1 MPNVSS
7 KELAD
12 LLNGTSTD
20 PHLVVDNISSLTSA
34 VSSSVSFYSDKKL
47 KNQLKSC
54 QAGLM
59 ILRKEDAGEWAGPSI
74 FVEDPYLSFAIIANF
89 FKKRVKFVSGHHSS
103 VVIGKNSKIHKDVY
117 LGPYV
122 DIKENVNL
130 GKLVTIKGNTS
141 IGANVSIGNETVI
154 HSQVTIGDNVKIGSN
169 CEIFP
174 GAAIGVDGFG
184 YSQNEKNCWIKIP
197 QIGSVVVFDN
207 VDIGSNTTIDRG
219 ALDDTIIKS
228 GVKIDNQVQIG
239 HNCIINENTIIA
251 GCVGIAGSA
260 VIGKN
265 CKIGG
270 AAMILGHLS
279 IAANTTISPGTM
291 ITKSISKEGSK
302 YTSITPFLE
311 HKEWLKF
318 AANIKKLDGIN
329 DKKN

>member
-1 MPNVSS
+1 MPNASS

-12 LLNGTSTD
+12 LLNGVSTH
-20 PHLVVDNISSLTSA
+20 PQLEVNNISSLTSA
-34 VSSSVSFYSDKKL
+34 DSNSVSFYSDKKL
-47 KNQLKSC
+47 RDQLRTCK
-54 QAGLM
+54 AGLM
-59 ILRKEDAGEWAGPSI
+59 IMKKEDSGDWAGPSL
-74 FVEDPYLSFAIIANF
+74 FVDDPYLAFAITANF
-89 FKKRVKFVSGHHSS
+89 FKKRISIVAGQHSS
-103 VVIGKNSKIHKDVY
+103 AFVGINSKIDKNVY

-122 DIKENVNL
+122 VIKENIIL
-130 GKLVTIKGNTS
+130 GKLVAIDANTTIGN
-141 IGANVSIGNETVI
+141 NVSIGSGTRV
-154 HSQVTIGDNVKIGSN
+154 HSHVTIGDNVKIGSN

-174 GAAIGVDGFG
+174 GATIGVDGFG
-184 YSQNEKNCWIKIP
+184 YSQDNDNNWIKIP
-197 QIGSVVVFDN
+197 QIGSVIISDN
-207 VDIGSNTTIDRG
+207 VDIGSNTSIDRG
-219 ALDDTIIKS
+219 TLDDTIIKS

-239 HNCIINENTIIA
+239 HNCIIKENTIIA

-279 IAANTTISPGTM
+279 IAENTTISPGTM
-291 ITKSISKEGSK
+291 ITKSITKEGNR

-311 HKEWLKF
+311 HKEWLRF

>member
-1 MPNVSS
+1 MPNASS
-7 KELAD
+7 KELAN
-12 LLNGTSTD
+12 LLNGDSTH
-20 PHLVVDNISSLTSA
+20 PQLVVDNISSLISA
-34 VSSSVSFYSDKKL
+34 DSSSVSFYSDKKL
-47 KNQLKSC
+47 KWQLKVC
-54 QAGLM
+54 RAGLM
-59 ILRKEDAGEWAGPSI
+59 ILRKEDSDDWDGPSI
-74 FVEDPYLSFAIIANF
+74 YVEDPQLAFAITANF
-89 FKKRVKFVSGHHSS
+89 FKKKITI
-103 VVIGKNSKIHKDVY
+103 VVGIHKTALIGKNPKIDKDVH

-122 DIKENVNL
+122 VIKENITL
-130 GKLVTIKGNTS
+130 EKLVSIEANTT
-141 IGANVSIGNETVI
+141 IGANVFIGSGTRI
-154 HSQVTIGDNVKIGSN
+154 HPQVTIGDNVKIGSN
-169 CEIFP
+169 CEIFS

-184 YSQNEKNCWIKIP
+184 YSQDKDNNWLKIP
-197 QIGSVVVFDN
+197 QIGTVIISDN

-279 IAANTTISPGTM
+279 IAENTTISPGTM
-291 ITKSISKEGSK
+291 ITKSIRKKGNR

-311 HKEWLKF
+311 HKEWLRF
-318 AANIKKLDGIN
+318 AANIKKLDGID

>member
-1 MPNVSS
+1 MPNASS
-7 KELAD
+7 KELAN
-12 LLNGTSTD
+12 LLNGVSTH
-20 PHLVVDNISSLTSA
+20 PQLVVNNISSLTSA
-34 VSSSVSFYSDKKL
+34 DSNSVSFYSDKKL
-47 KNQLKSC
+47 KDQLRTCK
-54 QAGLM
+54 AGLM
-59 ILRKEDAGEWAGPSI
+59 IMRKEDSGDWAGPSLY
-74 FVEDPYLSFAIIANF
+74 VDDPYLAFAITANF
-89 FKKRVKFVSGHHSS
+89 FKKRVNIVAGQHNSAFV
-103 VVIGKNSKIHKDVY
+103 GKNSKIDKNVY

-122 DIKENVNL
+122 VIKENIII
-130 GKLVTIKGNTS
+130 GKLVTIDANTTIGN
-141 IGANVSIGNETVI
+141 NVSIGSGTRI

-174 GAAIGVDGFG
+174 GATIGVDGFG
-184 YSQNEKNCWIKIP
+184 YSQDNDNNWIKIP
-197 QIGSVVVFDN
+197 QIGSVIISDN
-207 VDIGSNTTIDRG
+207 VDIGSNTSIDRG
-219 ALDDTIIKS
+219 TLDDTIIKS

-239 HNCIINENTIIA
+239 HNCIIKENTIIA

-279 IAANTTISPGTM
+279 IAENTTISPGTM
-291 ITKSISKEGSK
+291 ITKSITKEGNR

-311 HKEWLKF
+311 HKEWLRF

>member
-1 MPNVSS
+1 MPNASS

-12 LLNGTSTD
+12 LINGTSTD
-20 PHLVVDNISSLTSA
+20 PQLVVDNISSLVSA
-34 VSSSVSFYSDKKL
+34 DSSSVSFYSDRKL
-47 KNQLKSC
+47 KNQLQTS

-59 ILRKEDAGEWAGPSI
+59 ILRKEDSLEWTGPSI
-74 FVEDPYLSFAIIANF
+74 YVEDPYLAFAIVANF
-89 FKKRVKFVSGHHSS
+89 FKKRVDFVAHHHSS
-103 VVIGKNSKIHKDVY
+103 ALIGKNSKIDKDVY
-117 LGPYV
+117 LGPHTH
-122 DIKENVNL
+122 IKKNVIL
-130 GKLVTIKGNTS
+130 GKLVIIEGNTS
-141 IGANVSIGNETVI
+141 IGANVSIGSGTII
-154 HSQVTIGDNVKIGSN
+154 HPQVTIGDNVKIGLN

-184 YSQNEKNCWIKIP
+184 YSQDEYNSWIKIP
-197 QIGSVVVFDN
+197 QIGSVVIFDN

-219 ALDDTIIKS
+219 ALDNTIIKS

-279 IAANTTISPGTM
+279 IAENTTISPGTM
-291 ITKSISKEGSK
+291 ITKSISKEGNK

-311 HKEWLKF
+311 HREWLKF
-318 AANIKKLDGIN
+318 AANIKKLDGID

>member
-1 MPNVSS
+1 MSTASS
-7 KELAD
+7 KELAN
-12 LLNGTSTD
+12 LLNGASTH
-20 PHLVVDNISSLTSA
+20 PELVVDNISSLISA
-34 VSSSVSFYSDKKL
+34 DSSSVSFYSDKKL
-47 KNQLKSC
+47 KDQLKNC
-54 QAGLM
+54 KAGLM
-59 ILRKEDAGEWAGPSI
+59 ILRKKDSDDWTGPSI
-74 FVEDPYLSFAIIANF
+74 FVDDPYLAFAIVANF
-89 FKKRVKFVSGHHSS
+89 FKKRVDVVTEHHKTAL
-103 VVIGKNSKIHKDVY
+103 IGKNSKIDKNVY

-122 DIKENVNL
+122 VIKENIII
-130 GKLVTIKGNTS
+130 GKLVTIDANTTIGN
-141 IGANVSIGNETVI
+141 NVSIGSGTRI

-184 YSQNEKNCWIKIP
+184 YSQDNDNSWIKIP
-197 QIGSVVVFDN
+197 QIGSVIISDN

-219 ALDDTIIKS
+219 TLDDTFIKS

-279 IAANTTISPGTM
+279 IAENTTISPGTM
-291 ITKSISKEGSK
+291 ITKSIRKKGNR

-311 HKEWLKF
+311 HKEWLRF
-318 AANIKKLDGIN
+318 AANIKKLDGID

>member
-1 MPNVSS
+1 MPNATSE
-7 KELAD
+7 ELAKI
-12 LLNGTSTD
+12 LNGVSTH
-20 PHLVVDNISSLTSA
+20 PQLMVDNIASLTSA
-34 VSSSVSFYSDKKL
+34 LPSSVSFYSDKKL
-47 KNQLKSC
+47 KSQLKAC

-59 ILRKEDAGEWAGPSI
+59 ILRKLDSKEWAGPSI
-74 FVEDPYLSFAIIANF
+74 FVEDPYLAFSIAANF
-89 FKKRVKFVSGHHSS
+89 FINKVRFVAGNHSS
-103 VVIGKNSKIHKDVY
+103 ALIGKNSKIDKNVH
-117 LGPYV
+117 LGPNV
-122 DIKENVNL
+122 VIKENIVI
-130 GKLVTIKGNTS
+130 GKLTTIEANTT
-141 IGANVSIGNETVI
+141 IGANVSIGSGTRI

-184 YSQNEKNCWIKIP
+184 YSQDKNNHWLKIP
-197 QIGSVVVFDN
+197 QIGSVKISDN
-207 VDIGSNTTIDRG
+207 VDIGSNTTVDRG

-260 VIGKN
+260 IIGKN

-279 IAANTTISPGTM
+279 IAENTTISPGTM
-291 ITKSISKEGSK
+291 ITKSISKAGNR

-311 HKEWLKF
+311 HKEWLRF
-318 AANIKKLDGIN
+318 AANIKKSGRID
-329 DKKN
+329 DKKY

>member
-7 KELAD
+7 KELAH
-12 LLNGTSTD
+12 LLNGESTH
-20 PHLVVDNISSLTSA
+20 PQLIVDNISSLISA
-34 VSSSVSFYSDKKL
+34 NSSSVSFYSDKKL
-47 KNQLKSC
+47 KSHLKVC
-54 QAGLM
+54 RAGVM
-59 ILRKEDAGEWAGPSI
+59 ILKREDSVEWEGPSI
-74 FVEDPYLSFAIIANF
+74 YVEDPQLAFAITANF
-89 FKKRVKFVSGHHSS
+89 FKKRIDIVPGNHETVI
-103 VVIGKNSKIHKDVY
+103 IGKNSKIDKNVH

-122 DIKENVNL
+122 VIKENITLDKEVSIESH
-130 GKLVTIKGNTS
+130 TT
-141 IGANVSIGNETVI
+141 IGANVFIGSGTRI
-154 HSQVTIGDNVKIGSN
+154 HSHVTIGDNVKIGSN

-184 YSQNEKNCWIKIP
+184 YSQDKDNNWLKIP
-197 QIGSVVVFDN
+197 QIGTVIISNN

-219 ALDDTIIKS
+219 ALDNTIIKS

-279 IAANTTISPGTM
+279 IAENTTISPGTM
-291 ITKSISKEGSK
+291 ITKSISKEGNR
-302 YTSITPFLE
+302 YTSITPFFE

-318 AANIKKLDGIN
+318 AANIKKLDGID

>member
-1 MPNVSS
+1 MPNASS
-7 KELAD
+7 KELAN
-12 LLNGTSTD
+12 LLNGDSTH
-20 PHLVVDNISSLTSA
+20 PQLVVNNISSLTSA
-34 VSSSVSFYSDKKL
+34 DSSSVSFYSDKKL
-47 KNQLKSC
+47 KEQLSTC

-59 ILRKEDAGEWAGPSI
+59 IMRKEDAADWEGPSI
-74 FVEDPYLSFAIIANF
+74 FVDDPYLAFAITANF
-89 FKKRVKFVSGHHSS
+89 FKEKVSIVAEKHISAL
-103 VVIGKNSKIHKDVY
+103 VGKNSKIDKNVQ

-122 DIKENVNL
+122 VIKENIVIE
-130 GKLVTIKGNTS
+130 KLVTIDANTT
-141 IGANVSIGNETVI
+141 IGNNVFIGSGTRI

-184 YSQNEKNCWIKIP
+184 YSQDKNNSWIKIP
-197 QIGSVVVFDN
+197 QIGSVIISDN
-207 VDIGSNTTIDRG
+207 VDIGSNTTVDRG

-279 IAANTTISPGTM
+279 VAENTTISPGTM
-291 ITKSISKEGSK
+291 ITKTISNKGNR
-302 YTSITPFLE
+302 YTSIIPFLE
-311 HKEWLKF
+311 HKEWLRF
-318 AANIKKLDGIN
+318 AVNIKKPDGID

>member
-1 MPNVSS
+1 M
-7 KELAD
+7 
-12 LLNGTSTD
+12 
-20 PHLVVDNISSLTSA
+20 
-34 VSSSVSFYSDKKL
+34 
-47 KNQLKSC
+47 
-54 QAGLM
+54 
-59 ILRKEDAGEWAGPSI
+59 
-74 FVEDPYLSFAIIANF
+74 
-89 FKKRVKFVSGHHSS
+89 
-103 VVIGKNSKIHKDVY
+103 
-117 LGPYV
+117 
-122 DIKENVNL
+122 
-130 GKLVTIKGNTS
+130 
-141 IGANVSIGNETVI
+141 
-154 HSQVTIGDNVKIGSN
+154 
-169 CEIFP
+169 
-174 GAAIGVDGFG
+174 
-184 YSQNEKNCWIKIP
+184 
-197 QIGSVVVFDN
+197 
-207 VDIGSNTTIDRG
+207 DIGSNTTIDRG

-329 DKKN
+329 DKKKLVWIFMRS